1 MGGEMIRQGWTPT
14 KMFQKADD
22 FFQSMG
28 LDPMPEKFWSGS
40 ILEKPKDG
48 RELTCHAS
56 AWDFY
61 NGEDFRIKQCTRVN
75 QEDFVT
81 VNHEMGHIQYYL
93 QYKNQSYF
101 YRSGANPGF
110 HEGVADILS
119 LAVGTATYFQV
130 PHLGLTCAIVTL
142 SKNYDKFFSA
152 LLKMLILSNA
162 E

>member
-1 MGGEMIRQGWTPT
+1 MHTINESNSLIHNVYLQWRQGWTPQ
-14 KMFQKADD
+14 KMFEKADD

-28 LDPMPEKFWSGS
+28 MDPMPPKFWSGS

-81 VNHEMGHIQYYL
+81 GRAHAL
-93 QYKNQSYF
+93 
-101 YRSGANPGF
+101 RANK
-110 HEGVADILS
+110 E
-119 LAVGTATYFQV
+119 
-130 PHLGLTCAIVTL
+130 
-142 SKNYDKFFSA
+142 N
-152 LLKMLILSNA
+152 
-162 E
+162 